1 MHRSAYVH
9 YKVDTGLHRIGFEAN
24 QAAEKIAACGH
35 LEGLISEGLYTH
47 LALRTP
53 DSDVL
58 QHQLLRQTAE
68 ALRSQHMEI
77 PMLHMVDTIG
87 LYRYPQWEYDGAR
100 VGALLYG
107 NYPRGFAHPETIKPA
122 VRFCARVTRVFK
134 IAKGQCVGY
143 DDEHP
148 LDHEAVIASISAGY
162 ADGYPR
168 VFSNKGFVCIHG
180 KRAKIVG
187 LICMDQM
194 MADITDI
201 DSVQVGDEVVLLGD
215 QMDLREY
222 AEIGHLN
229 RNECTAIITKR
240 VPRVYL

>member
-24 QAAEKIAACGH
+24 QAAEQIAGCGH

-53 DSDVL
+53 DSDAC
-58 QHQLLRQTAE
+58 QHQLLHQTAE

-107 NYPRGFAHPETIKPA
+107 NYPRGFSHPETIKSA

-201 DSVQVGDEVVLLGD
+201 DGVQVGDEVVLLGD